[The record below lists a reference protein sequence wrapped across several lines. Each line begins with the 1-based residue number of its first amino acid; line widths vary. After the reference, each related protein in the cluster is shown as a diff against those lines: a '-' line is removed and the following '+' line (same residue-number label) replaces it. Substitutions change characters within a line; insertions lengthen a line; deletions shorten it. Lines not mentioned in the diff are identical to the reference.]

1 MTFDIQPIGTL
12 QGQAETPQLTFIMQV
27 TTNNIFLQNNS
38 IHSRPNYILSSI
50 IKEKLYKSIWHV
62 LRFENKVGTFNIKS
76 GRSMHIYCL
85 GLNHTTTPI
94 NLREQFSLSED
105 AIRSALARLACGYLS
120 TAIAELIIISTC
132 NRIEIYTA
140 SGQSNFSELEDFLS
154 DVCGIPANQ
163 FRPHSYQYKNLDAA
177 RHLFEVAAGLDSLV
191 IGEPQILGQIVR
203 ALELSRGQNMAGPI
217 LNRLFQ
223 SAIHAGKR
231 ARTDTAISRNPASVS
246 SLAAS
251 LAERVVHPIAEAQV
265 VIIGAGEMAEL
276 AVEALR
282 KRGAQK
288 ILVVNRTLDRARAIA
303 DRWGADIATFENI
316 NDALI
321 SADILISST
330 GAPHL
335 ILTERMVSDA
345 MTAREHRPLVLIDIA
360 VPRDI
365 DSDAANIP
373 HVKLYDIDNLNAK
386 LEGALAERM
395 AEVPQVKSILD
406 EEIKEFDEYMK
417 SLEMIPIISNIRQ
430 QAEIIRKEM
439 FEKTLRRLP
448 ELTDAERARIEA
460 MTQALVKQILHA
472 PTNRLRAEASCPH
485 APEYAAVARTL
496 FGLQSEGLC
505 GFAGKVCEL
514 QPSTA
519 PSAD

>member
-1 MTFDIQPIGTL
+1 
-12 QGQAETPQLTFIMQV
+12 
-27 TTNNIFLQNNS
+27 
-38 IHSRPNYILSSI
+38 
-50 IKEKLYKSIWHV
+50 
-62 LRFENKVGTFNIKS
+62 
-76 GRSMHIYCL
+76 MHIYCL

-94 NLREQFSLSED
+94 QLREQFSLSED
-105 AIRSALARLACGYLS
+105 VIRSALARLACGHLATS
-120 TAIAELIIISTC
+120 IGEFVIISTC
-132 NRIEIYTA
+132 NRTELYATSSYMAIA
-140 SGQSNFSELEDFLS
+140 ELEAFLS
-154 DVCGIPANQ
+154 DASGVPAQQ
-163 FRPHSYQYKNLDAA
+163 FSTHTYRYEDLDAA

-191 IGEPQILGQIVR
+191 IGEPQILGQIVC
-203 ALELSRGQNMAGPI
+203 ALELSRGQNMAGPV

-223 SAIHAGKR
+223 AAIHAGKR
-231 ARTDTAISRNPASVS
+231 ARTETAISRNAASVS

-251 LAERVVHPIAEAQV
+251 LAERAVHPIAQAQV
-265 VIIGAGEMAEL
+265 VILGAGEMAEL

-288 ILVVNRTLDRARAIA
+288 ILVVNRTLERAHMIA
-303 DRWGADIATFENI
+303 DRWGAEITTFENL

-330 GAPHL
+330 GAPHS
-335 ILTERMVSDA
+335 ILSAEMVKNA
-345 MTAREHRPLVLIDIA
+345 MQARAQRPLVLIDIA

-365 DSDAANIP
+365 DPDASKIP
-373 HVKLYDIDNLNAK
+373 HVKLYDIDHLNEK

-406 EEIKEFDEYMK
+406 EEIKEFSEYMK
-417 SLEMIPIISNIRQ
+417 SLEMIPIISDIRQ
-430 QAEIIRKEM
+430 QAESIRKEM
-439 FEKTLRRLP
+439 LEKTLRRLP
-448 ELTDAERARIEA
+448 DLTDAERVRIEA

-505 GFAGKVCEL
+505 GFSGQAC
-514 QPSTA
+514 PISNA
-519 PSAD
+519 AD